1 MSTLILLGS
10 QRTSWGVMRTLK
22 FIHHI
27 YQQENSDRV
36 KHKQNRNPNSQ
47 NNCYVD
53 IKMPVRYVISR
64 VCVCVCECV
73 SHSVVSNSLQLHG
86 M

>member
-10 QRTSWGVMRTLK
+10 QRTSWGAMRTLK